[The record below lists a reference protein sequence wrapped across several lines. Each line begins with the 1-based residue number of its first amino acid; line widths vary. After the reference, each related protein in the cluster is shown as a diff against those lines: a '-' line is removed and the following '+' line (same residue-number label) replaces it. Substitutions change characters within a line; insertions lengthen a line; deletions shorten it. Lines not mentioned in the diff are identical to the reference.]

1 MKSLTLPTTLLL
13 ATLLLPWGTA
23 LAERADRDKPMNIES
38 DALRYD
44 DARRAASR
52 RLRLAD
58 DCFVAVRLSG
68 SVDALASGDWLL
80 GWMQE
85 GRPVADIRRHLLM
98 PSRQAPAGYVPAGRI
113 VCQCHGVSET
123 AISASLAQSPGSP
136 AERLAAAQAKTSCG
150 TNCGSCLPELRR
162 MASQAPS
169 PVPER
174 HVA

>member
-1 MKSLTLPTTLLL
+1 M
-13 ATLLLPWGTA
+13 
-23 LAERADRDKPMNIES
+23 
-38 DALRYD
+38 RYD

-52 RLRLAD
+52 RLHIAGDRL
-58 DCFVAVRLSG
+58 VAVRLSG

-85 GRPVADIRRHLLM
+85 GRPIADIRRHLLM

-113 VCQCHGVSET
+113 VCQCHGVPEAT
-123 AISASLAQSPGSP
+123 IAATLAGTPGSP
-136 AERLAAAQAKTSCG
+136 AERLAVAQARTKCG